1 MSFKKVVV
9 ILGIL
14 LAGSLQ
20 ANGHLPDE
28 AAMLK
33 KAESFI
39 DAFYSFES
47 EKLAP
52 LLEFADTSADSIL
65 YYQAWAKGGNY
76 KVMNRGEC
84 KFTDQGT
91 VKCPITVEDD
101 LVLAL
106 KTDFLVTDTF
116 EITFV
121 NGEIGKIET
130 SSNDQPIYYEARD
143 WVKANRPEVMQTVCN
158 EMWKKVENAGD
169 CVRAMHEGYKA
180 YYDSI
185 EKSGGA

>member
-1 MSFKKVVV
+1 MSVKKVVV

-52 LLEFADTSADSIL
+52 LLELADTSAESIL
-65 YYQAWAKGGNY
+65 YYQAWA
-76 KVMNRGEC
+76 
-84 KFTDQGT
+84 
-91 VKCPITVEDD
+91 
-101 LVLAL
+101 VL
-106 KTDFLVTDTF
+106 
-116 EITFV
+116 I
-121 NGEIGKIET
+121 
-130 SSNDQPIYYEARD
+130 
-143 WVKANRPEVMQTVCN
+143 
-158 EMWKKVENAGD
+158 
-169 CVRAMHEGYKA
+169 
-180 YYDSI
+180 
-185 EKSGGA
+185 

>member
-1 MSFKKVVV
+1 MFFKKIMVV
-9 ILGIL
+9 LGVL
-14 LAGSLQ
+14 LANNVQ
-20 ANGHLPDE
+20 ADGHLPAE
-28 AAMLK
+28 SAMLK
-33 KAESFI
+33 KAEAFI

-65 YYQAWAKGGNY
+65 YYQAWARGGNY

-84 KFTDQGT
+84 KFSDQGT

-101 LVLAL
+101 LILAL

-121 NGEIGKIET
+121 DSEIGKIET
-130 SSNDQPIYYEARD
+130 SSNDQPIYYDARD
-143 WVKANRPEVMQTVCN
+143 WVKANRPEVMQTVCSD
-158 EMWKKVENAGD
+158 MWKKVENAGD

-185 EKSGGA
+185 EKSGGV

>member
-1 MSFKKVVV
+1 MFFKKIMV

-14 LAGSLQ
+14 LANNLQ
-20 ANGHLPDE
+20 ADGHLPAE
-28 AAMLK
+28 NAMLK
-33 KAESFI
+33 KAEAFI

-65 YYQAWAKGGNY
+65 YYQAWARGGNY

-84 KFTDQGT
+84 KLTDQGT

-121 NGEIGKIET
+121 DSEIGKIET
-130 SSNDQPIYYEARD
+130 SSNDQPIYYDARD

-158 EMWKKVENAGD
+158 DMWKKVENAGD

-185 EKSGGA
+185 EKSGGV

>member
-1 MSFKKVVV
+1 MFFKKAMVV
-9 ILGIL
+9 LGVL
-14 LAGSLQ
+14 LSNNLRAD
-20 ANGHLPDE
+20 GHLPAE
-28 AAMLK
+28 GAMLK
-33 KAESFI
+33 KAEAFI

-52 LLEFADTSADSIL
+52 LLEFVDSSAVSIL
-65 YYQAWAKGGNY
+65 YYQAWAEGGNY
-76 KVMNRGEC
+76 KVKNRGEC

-121 NGEIGKIET
+121 DSEIGKIET

-158 EMWKKVENAGD
+158 EMWTKVENAGD
-169 CVRAMHEGYKA
+169 CVRALHEGYKA

-185 EKSGGA
+185 KENGDA

>member
-1 MSFKKVVV
+1 MLFRKMVVV
-9 ILGIL
+9 LGIL

-20 ANGHLPDE
+20 ADGHMPDE
-28 AAMLK
+28 AALLK
-33 KAESFI
+33 KAEAFI

-52 LLEFADTSADSIL
+52 LLEYANTSADSIL
-65 YYQAWAKGGNY
+65 YYQAWAEGGNY
-76 KVMNRGEC
+76 KVMNRGGC

-106 KTDFLVTDTF
+106 KTGFLVTDTF

-121 NGEIGKIET
+121 NSEIGKIET

-143 WVKANRPEVMQTVCN
+143 WVKANRPEIMQTVCN
-158 EMWKKVENAGD
+158 DMWKSVDKAGE

-180 YYDSI
+180 YFDSI

>member
-1 MSFKKVVV
+1 MWVRNNWKRIQVCQLRKVVV

-20 ANGHLPDE
+20 ADGHLPDE

-52 LLEFADTSADSIL
+52 LFRVRRYLGGSIL

-76 KVMNRGEC
+76 KVMNR
-84 KFTDQGT
+84 
-91 VKCPITVEDD
+91 
-101 LVLAL
+101 
-106 KTDFLVTDTF
+106 
-116 EITFV
+116 
-121 NGEIGKIET
+121 
-130 SSNDQPIYYEARD
+130 
-143 WVKANRPEVMQTVCN
+143 
-158 EMWKKVENAGD
+158 ENASLPIRGPSS
-169 CVRAMHEGYKA
+169 AQ
-180 YYDSI
+180 
-185 EKSGGA
+185 

>member
-1 MSFKKVVV
+1 MFFKKMMVV
-9 ILGIL
+9 LGIL
-14 LAGSLQ
+14 LANNSQ
-20 ANGHLPDE
+20 ADGHLLAE
-28 AAMLK
+28 GVMLN
-33 KAESFI
+33 KAEAFI

-47 EKLAP
+47 ETLAP
-52 LLEFADTSADSIL
+52 LLEFADSSADSIL
-65 YYQAWAKGGNY
+65 YYQAWAEGGNY

-121 NGEIGKIET
+121 DSEIGKIET

-185 EKSGGA
+185 EESGGA

>member
-1 MSFKKVVV
+1 MFFKKIMVV
-9 ILGIL
+9 LGIL
-14 LAGSLQ
+14 LANNLQ
-20 ANGHLPDE
+20 ADGHLPAE
-28 AAMLK
+28 STMLK
-33 KAESFI
+33 KAEAFI

-65 YYQAWAKGGNY
+65 YYQAWARGGNY

-84 KFTDQGT
+84 KFSDQGT
-91 VKCPITVEDD
+91 VNCPITIEND

-106 KTDFLVTDTF
+106 KTDFFVTDTF
-116 EITFV
+116 EITFL
-121 NGEIGKIET
+121 GSEIGKIET
-130 SSNDQPIYYEARD
+130 SSNDQPIYYDARD
-143 WVKANRPEVMQTVCN
+143 WVKANRPEVMQTVCRD
-158 EMWKKVENAGD
+158 MWKKVENAGD

-185 EKSGGA
+185 EKSGGI